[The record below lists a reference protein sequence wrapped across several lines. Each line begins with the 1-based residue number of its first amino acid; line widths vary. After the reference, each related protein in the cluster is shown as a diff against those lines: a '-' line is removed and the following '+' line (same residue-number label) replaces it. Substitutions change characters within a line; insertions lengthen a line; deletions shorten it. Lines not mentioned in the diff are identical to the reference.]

1 MAGLPLLSASSVTT
15 FLRCGQQW
23 YFSYVAAIKSPPT
36 LKQTRGLAVHKAV
49 EVNMRQKIT
58 SRTDMPVDDVVDA
71 YSTEFDVISGE
82 VEEDLHELGEYKDS
96 GVKLTR
102 MHTRIV
108 APEVQPVWVEQPVQF
123 SLNGIPFSGQVDLL
137 DEESRIRDTKT
148 TARKP
153 MPDSYGL
160 NMTGYALSFRQ
171 LTGTIETDTML
182 DYLVATKKPYYLPI
196 MAGGPVSDE
205 EIVRFANVVENVAA
219 SIKAGRF
226 VPNGLVSGACSWC
239 GYKAICPA
247 YQKRADAAV
256 IDFDVFGLA

>member
-36 LKQTRGLAVHKAV
+36 LKQARGLAVHKAV

-58 SRTDMPVDDVVDA
+58 SRADLSLDDVGDA
-71 YSTEFDVISGE
+71 YVTEYNALSVD
-82 VEEDLHELGEYKDS
+82 VEEDRHEIGDYKDT
-96 GVKLTR
+96 GVALAR
-102 MHTRIV
+102 LHTKVI
-108 APEVQPVWVEQPVQF
+108 APEIQPVWVEQPVQF
-123 SLNGIPFSGQVDLL
+123 ALNDIPFSGQVDLL

-153 MPDSYGL
+153 TPENYTL
-160 NMTGYALSFRQ
+160 NMTGYALSYRQ
-171 LTGTIETDTML
+171 ITGAIETDTVL
-182 DYLVATKKPYYLPI
+182 DYLVATKKPYYLPV

-205 EIVRFANVVENVAA
+205 EIVRFANIVEVVANA
-219 SIKAGRF
+219 IKAGRF
-226 VPNGLVSGACSWC
+226 VPNGLASGACSWC

-247 YQKRADAAV
+247 YQQRGTKEF
-256 IDFDVFGLA
+256 DFDAFGLA